1 MKKYIIFVI
10 IISIAYLMYIFKNEI
25 LWFLNAIK
33 VTVLNKKAITDL
45 QKKGMKN
52 RNLKNDEIKKYI
64 ELSKKYLK
72 KLNIDDSEKFVLDE
86 ELERHLRYSRFS
98 EKYIKELFFDI
109 LSHMNLSVEEIELKI
124 NYVSS
129 KYKIKNLG
137 IYEKTNVNSNRATIT
152 INIQN
157 DMTIEN
163 IISILAHESTHH
175 LLLSNNIRLENITR
189 EEILTDVTAAILG
202 FGKIMIKGHE
212 ISNRVTYDSEF
223 KRYVNKN
230 SIGYLTSNDIKCV
243 IKNMNKIDA

>member
-1 MKKYIIFVI
+1 
-10 IISIAYLMYIFKNEI
+10 
-25 LWFLNAIK
+25 
-33 VTVLNKKAITDL
+33 
-45 QKKGMKN
+45 
-52 RNLKNDEIKKYI
+52 
-64 ELSKKYLK
+64 
-72 KLNIDDSEKFVLDE
+72 
-86 ELERHLRYSRFS
+86 
-98 EKYIKELFFDI
+98 
-109 LSHMNLSVEEIELKI
+109 
-124 NYVSS
+124 
-129 KYKIKNLG
+129 
-137 IYEKTNVNSNRATIT
+137 
-152 INIQN
+152 
-157 DMTIEN
+157 MTIEN